1 MAGSMSTQPPSSKE
15 PAAGGSLDTDR
26 QFADFV
32 ATHEEHLRRAFVA
45 AYGGDR
51 GREATA
57 EALAYAWE
65 NWTRVAQMTN
75 APGYLYRVG
84 QSRTR
89 HKRLAVSFAPPPH
102 GESIFEPKLIPALK
116 ELTVNQRTAVVL
128 VHGYGWTLR
137 EVGELTGVKVT
148 TVQNHLNRGLAKLRR
163 ELNGAT
169 E

>member
-1 MAGSMSTQPPSSKE
+1 MAGSMSTQPASSKE
-15 PAAGGSLDTDR
+15 PASGGSGNTEV

-32 ATHEEHLRRAFVA
+32 ATYEEQLRRAFVA

-57 EALAYAWE
+57 EALAFAWE

-84 QSRTR
+84 RSRTR
-89 HKRLAVSFAPPPH
+89 QKRQALTYAPPPL
-102 GESIFEPKLIPALK
+102 GESIFEPNLIPALK

-137 EVGELTGVKVT
+137 EVGNLTGVKVT

-163 ELNGAT
+163 KLNGVI

>member
-15 PAAGGSLDTDR
+15 PGAGSSRNADW

-32 ATHEEHLRRAFVA
+32 ATYEEQLRRAFVA

-57 EALAYAWE
+57 EALAFAWE

-89 HKRLAVSFAPPPH
+89 HKRVAVTFAPPPEE
-102 GESIFEPKLIPALK
+102 ESIFEPKLIPTLK
-116 ELTVNQRTAVVL
+116 KLTVSQRTAVVL

-137 EVGELTGVKVT
+137 EVGELTGIKVT
-148 TVQNHLNRGLAKLRR
+148 SVQNHLDRGLAKLRR
-163 ELNGAT
+163 ELNG
-169 E
+169 EIK

>member
-1 MAGSMSTQPPSSKE
+1 MAGFMSTQPPSSKE
-15 PAAGGSLDTDR
+15 PAASGARNVDE

-65 NWTRVAQMTN
+65 NWTRIGQMTN

-89 HKRLAVSFAPPPH
+89 HKRPILSFAPPPQ
-102 GESIFEPKLIPALK
+102 GESVFEPTLIPALK
-116 ELTVNQRTAVVL
+116 QLTVNQRTAVVL

-137 EVGELTGVKVT
+137 EVGDLTGVKVT

-163 ELNGAT
+163 ELNGDIG
-169 E
+169 